1 MDQSSGTIK
10 SHIFKLLLGDLYF
23 GVFGRNSHAKG
34 ILLTKDDE
42 IQYLKTKMKHF
53 VPEISHN
60 LWLSFSEWKKQFII
74 KTFNVDILKIS
85 KIPTDC
91 ILLLTQPLTEFI
103 SKEEQI
109 SIYKKIINNYNNT
122 KIVIKSHP
130 RDIYVEY
137 EKLFPNSIVIRET
150 FPSEFFKL
158 MGINIGRV
166 VTAFSTAVNPY
177 IGKVPVDWYGCKVSP
192 QIVKM
197 IGEWSAPDGVNIIK

>member
-1 MDQSSGTIK
+1 MIYCQ
-10 SHIFKLLLGDLYF
+10 H
-23 GVFGRNSHAKG
+23 
-34 ILLTKDDE
+34 
-42 IQYLKTKMKHF
+42 
-53 VPEISHN
+53 
-60 LWLSFSEWKKQFII
+60 
-74 KTFNVDILKIS
+74 
-85 KIPTDC
+85 
-91 ILLLTQPLTEFI
+91 
-103 SKEEQI
+103 